1 MNGMF
6 LADGAILL
14 ELETIGI
21 VALVL
26 EAIIISVFALR
37 ALERDLHPRRFD
49 SHCVKTPYKKITPLR
64 CLLKVYHIRSSL
76 STDFDTDL
84 RFFLRIPQGN
94 GKRAPP
100 PYPLPKGGGAEDGEV
115 KKRTPEGVLF
125 LFNSSNT

>member
-64 CLLKVYHIRSSL
+64 CLLRVYHIRSSL

-94 GKRAPP
+94 GKRAHP
-100 PYPLPKGGGAEDGEV
+100 PYPPPKGRGRGGRRGE
-115 KKRTPEGVLF
+115 KK
-125 LFNSSNT
+125 NSRGSSFFVHIMF